1 MRVKLAAPSFSG
13 VRQADAADPVQSV
26 RHLVSSP
33 EQGARNDHTT
43 PLVVRRRRA
52 CRHCD
57 RHDLCTI
64 HVLGWDG
71 GRDRCRSRL
80 PYGSYSHCRWA
91 SIASDARHASDRSNY
106 RVRSVIELRVPAARF
121 SNVEISTW
129 ARPNTRV
136 KLRAP
141 SYSGCHPFVESFS
154 SHRSLRAFR

>member
-1 MRVKLAAPSFSG
+1 MVTTMPCPWCLSSSESLASARNAGSGKSRPLENSSKSLLVTRVAATHLPNMRVKLAAPSFSG

-71 GRDRCRSRL
+71 GRDRC
-80 PYGSYSHCRWA
+80 
-91 SIASDARHASDRSNY
+91 
-106 RVRSVIELRVPAARF
+106 
-121 SNVEISTW
+121 
-129 ARPNTRV
+129 
-136 KLRAP
+136 
-141 SYSGCHPFVESFS
+141 
-154 SHRSLRAFR
+154 